1 MKAIRVIQLI
11 WAALLVTL
19 LFIELLA
26 VNVVANGLLLLLA
39 ITYLFACIVIALGS
53 NRVAW
58 LIAVLVPVIF
68 CARSL
73 AMVTRDVVAFA
84 KDDPLYLDSPATIYI
99 VVVYALLFVFP
110 SLILIVLFWR
120 QRSALRDLLIPSAT

>member
-11 WAALLVTL
+11 WAGLLVTL

-39 ITYLFACIVIALGS
+39 IIYLFACIIIALGS

-58 LIAVLVPVIF
+58 LIAVLVPLIF

-73 AMVTRDVVAFA
+73 TMVARDVVAFA

-99 VVVYALLFVFP
+99 VVVYALLFVLP
-110 SLILIVLFWR
+110 SLILIALFWR
-120 QRSALRDLLIPSAT
+120 QRSALRALLIPPAT

>member
-11 WAALLVTL
+11 WAGLLVTL

-39 ITYLFACIVIALGS
+39 IIYLFACVIIALGS

-58 LIAVLVPVIF
+58 LIAVLVPLIF

-73 AMVTRDVVAFA
+73 TMVARDVVAFA
-84 KDDPLYLDSPATIYI
+84 KDDPVYLDSPATIYI

-110 SLILIVLFWR
+110 SLILIALFWR
-120 QRSALRDLLIPSAT
+120 QRSALRALLIPPAT